1 MSFKQRFPGFVYLSC
16 LVVWLLNG
24 QSAASDALSL
34 ISSKSCVVKSAGN
47 HSQGYKLK
55 KLYFKPAN
63 DHVFP
68 YGHRRTTNA
77 QSFEMDPVAFDQWT
91 QRCKEFEINGFSEF
105 KISIPDFKQLLVAS
119 PYSDYA
125 DISSIVIVDE
135 SLVEATESVTVS
147 EEQVTSLGAKL
158 GNHSEPSTKLG
169 RRFTEAPS
177 KLTLESEIRISEVA
191 CQIKKPHFQ
200 TQLNQGTEIDSS
212 RDSPTA
218 IARDE
223 LVADGQLS
231 STPYSSDQ
239 NLRDSKK
246 VVEKDPAF
254 HAVAVK
260 DRQIQSDFRS
270 VNGHE
275 VRDRINER
283 GELLF
288 GGGPNLNYRIHAHQL
303 ERLKST
309 IELILKFYHN
319 KPEEA
324 SIRTHWGMMHQIMIF
339 GCDTHILDR
348 KKKYNAISWMAGN
361 NQCRNQLL
369 FGIDDGGLFVKSGV
383 GLQGHQGQFL
393 AILGQIDV
401 PLEYP
406 IYVGRNKF
414 TVDDILRR
422 EMLDCRVESE
432 LTFVLI
438 GVSHYKDSDCSWNSR
453 DGQPWNVEK
462 LIAEELRQPIVG
474 AACGGTHRLMGLGHS
489 LRRRRAERKSVSG
502 EWQRAEKFVTD
513 FIQYTWSLQNRDGSM
528 STAWFERPQDN
539 GSIDR
544 KVQTTGHILEM
555 LMVVSS
561 DEELYS
567 PRMLS
572 TVEFLADAMFEER
585 HNDWEVGPKG
595 HALRSLAMFYHRA
608 LGDPSPWRVNRE
620 IRNTR
625 GTNLSAGDNRV
636 R

>member
-1 MSFKQRFPGFVYLSC
+1 MSFKQRSQAFVYLNC

-24 QSAASDALSL
+24 QSTASDAPSL
-34 ISSKSCVVKSAGN
+34 ISSEQCVDKSAGN
-47 HSQGYKLK
+47 LLQGYQLK
-55 KLYFKPAN
+55 DLYFKPAN
-63 DHVFP
+63 EHALP
-68 YGHRRTTNA
+68 CERRRTTNA
-77 QSFEMDPVAFDQWT
+77 QFLEMASLPYGQWT
-91 QRCKEFEINGFSEF
+91 QRRDGFVINGFSEF

-119 PYSDYA
+119 SYGDNS
-125 DISSIVIVDE
+125 DISSIVIVGE
-135 SLVEATESVTVS
+135 SLVEAKESVSVPG
-147 EEQVTSLGAKL
+147 EQTTALETKS
-158 GNHSEPSTKLG
+158 GNQPEPSMTHE
-169 RRFTEAPS
+169 RYFIEVPS
-177 KLTLESEIRISEVA
+177 NVTLESQIRSSEA
-191 CQIKKPHFQ
+191 AGQSKKSWLQ
-200 TQLNQGTEIDSS
+200 TQLNQGTEIDTN
-212 RDSPTA
+212 RDSSTTLA
-218 IARDE
+218 EEE

-231 STPYSSDQ
+231 SIPYSSDQ
-239 NLRDSKK
+239 SLRDSKEGA
-246 VVEKDPAF
+246 EKEPKFHTIPA
-254 HAVAVK
+254 K
-260 DRQIQSDFRS
+260 DQKLQTDFRS
-270 VNGHE
+270 VNGDE
-275 VRDRINER
+275 VHDRINER

-288 GGGPNLNYRIHAHQL
+288 GRNPNLNYRIHAHRL

-309 IELILKFYHN
+309 IEGALKFYHN

-339 GCDTHILDR
+339 GPDTHILDK

-369 FGIDDGGLFVKSGV
+369 FGTDNGGLFVKSGV
-383 GLQGHQGQFL
+383 GLQGHQGQLL

-401 PLEYP
+401 PLAYP
-406 IYVGRNKF
+406 IYIGRNKF
-414 TVDDILRR
+414 SVEDILRR
-422 EMLDCRVESE
+422 EMLDCKAESE

-438 GVSHYKDSDCSWNSR
+438 GVSHYMDSDSGWHSR

-502 EWQRAEKFVTD
+502 EWQRAEKFLTD

-572 TVEFLADAMFEER
+572 AVEFLADAMFEER

-608 LGDPSPWRVNRE
+608 FGDPSPWRQNGE

-625 GTNLSAGDNRV
+625 GTNFSAGDNRV